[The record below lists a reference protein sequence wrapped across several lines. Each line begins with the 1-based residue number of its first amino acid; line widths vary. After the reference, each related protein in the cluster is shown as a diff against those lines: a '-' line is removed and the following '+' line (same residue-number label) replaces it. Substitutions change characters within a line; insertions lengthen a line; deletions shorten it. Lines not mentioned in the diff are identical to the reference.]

1 MLPYPVILT
10 ITIVGI
16 VVATFLVYFATGSFF
31 SILLLLAIAG
41 LLFYLLNL
49 FGVLSFKTSNG
60 NIEIDFHE
68 NAPTGATTKLPS
80 LPMEIKEVFY
90 VGGNEYTYN
99 DAAAVCAAYGAEL
112 ASYDQI
118 NEAFMKG
125 AEWCGYGWSAG
136 GMALFPTQE
145 STWESL
151 QKESDETKRTACGRP
166 GVNGG
171 YFDPRMKFGVNCY
184 GKKVNNTKFKGPL
197 PLPTTDPSAFN
208 DLVNKFKKMVSA
220 ANISPFNRDVW
231 SQSGELKYE
240 AKEAVKKTDSYLHS
254 FESDVQKGVKD
265 IKAMF

>member
-60 NIEIDFHE
+60 NVEIDFHE

-145 STWESL
+145 STWEAL
-151 QKESDETKRTACGRP
+151 QKEADETKRTACGRP

-184 GKKVNNTKFKGPL
+184 GKKKSNKDFKGPL

-208 DLVNKFKKMVSA
+208 DLVNKFKKMVSLKD
-220 ANISPFNRDVW
+220 ISPFNRDVW

-265 IKAMF
+265 IKGMF